1 MRIALILAAATRPEA
16 APRRAARTSRCT
28 LPPNTPKAMVTC
40 AGGAPTG
47 IDLKGLVTFR
57 EWEPGGGER
66 SQWLGWKNGALQKDD
81 MRCCDPAL
89 DDYVNFANVGDGRP
103 QWDVT
108 FSDR

>member
-1 MRIALILAAATRPEA
+1 
-16 APRRAARTSRCT
+16 
-28 LPPNTPKAMVTC
+28 
-40 AGGAPTG
+40 
-47 IDLKGLVTFR
+47 
-57 EWEPGGGER
+57 
-66 SQWLGWKNGALQKDD
+66 